1 MGFLHELEN
10 GYMLN
15 AYSEHFTNQNNIC
28 NEFFDELIKRKP
40 NHHIL
45 LYLQTWNSFS
55 ALSLQVILI
64 QVSVELGCLFLSV
77 FFYHY
82 VSFNSSILISNKAL
96 GGSPQKTKL
105 RNGDGLSKE
114 KRPGIGRKRKT
125 SVSVLIYLFRRFFLR
140 IVHLS
145 IFNKCNFK
153 NT

>member
-77 FFYHY
+77 FFL
-82 VSFNSSILISNKAL
+82 S
-96 GGSPQKTKL
+96 L
-105 RNGDGLSKE
+105 R
-114 KRPGIGRKRKT
+114 
-125 SVSVLIYLFRRFFLR
+125 VF
-140 IVHLS
+140 
-145 IFNKCNFK
+145 
-153 NT
+153 